1 MSWKASLNGKDI
13 IKKIV
18 FNELDKNKSN
28 ISTYKKIPET
38 KMINVYQPDI
48 NSNDKKYVI
57 SALNN
62 SNLSGASPE
71 VKEFENKFASKF
83 NFKYCLAVNNG
94 TAALHLALMALG
106 IQRDDEVIIPS
117 LSFIATA
124 NAVSYVGAKP
134 VIVDVNPNTFQ
145 ISAEEIEN
153 NSNQL
158 LNYTN
163 IIKENSV
170 EIKKDIIEH
179 LWKVIISDNT
189 VDQYESNLMRR
200 ICGLI
205 YFPDKECAEIKLKL
219 INSK

>member
-1 MSWKASLNGKDI
+1 MSK
-13 IKKIV
+13 
-18 FNELDKNKSN
+18 LDKESV
-28 ISTYKKIPET
+28 TG
-38 KMINVYQPDI
+38 
-48 NSNDKKYVI
+48 I
-57 SALNN
+57 SALLVHAANIDEIY
-62 SNLSGASPE
+62 SDHEKNLIKDFIKS
-71 VKEFENKFASKF
+71 
-83 NFKYCLAVNNG
+83 Y
-94 TAALHLALMALG
+94 
-106 IQRDDEVIIPS
+106 
-117 LSFIATA
+117 LSEDTDKIL
-124 NAVSYVGAKP
+124 KK
-134 VIVDVNPNTFQ
+134 
-145 ISAEEIEN
+145 AEEIES

-163 IIKENSV
+163 IIKANSM